1 VSGESNTN
9 DSAKSDARL
18 ARLVR
23 ALPGLNVGDA
33 VARLGGSIVYYKELL
48 EDLCNSLEVALSSL
62 RPLIQSGGIKEALIR
77 LHGLRGMS
85 ANLGAVSLIQVFE
98 KMEQALSTSSER
110 QYETL
115 ITRMEQTIQQNITI
129 IDAFLHSEEPSP
141 VDAPPPDGAN
151 EDLLAEKMKYLA
163 RLLDQK
169 RLDAIDA
176 FKQLSPLMHHWHT
189 HPEFHNLASA
199 MGRLDYA
206 DARKALTALA
216 DSMKIALKLKKKR
229 GRSIKKQGES
239 P

>member
-9 DSAKSDARL
+9 DPAESDARL
-18 ARLVR
+18 ARLVK
-23 ALPGLNVGDA
+23 ALPGFKVGDA
-33 VARLGGSIVYYKELL
+33 VARLNGSIVFYKELL
-48 EDLCNSLEVALSSL
+48 EDLCNSLEVALSAL
-62 RPLIQSGGIKEALIR
+62 RPLIQNGGIKEALIR

-85 ANLGAVSLIQVFE
+85 ANLGAASLIQVFE
-98 KMEQALSTSSER
+98 KMELALSTSSER
-110 QYETL
+110 QYEAL
-115 ITRMEQTIQQNITI
+115 ITRMEQTIQQNIAI
-129 IDAFLHSEEPSP
+129 IDTFLHSEAPSP
-141 VDAPPPDGAN
+141 ADAPPPDGAN
-151 EDLLAEKMKYLA
+151 EDLLAERMKYLA

-176 FKQLSPLMHHWHT
+176 FKQLKPLMHHRRT

-229 GRSIKKQGES
+229 GRSIKKEGES